1 MLLKLSSLF
10 FSSIIHSQLHIFLVT
25 VWKIVVILV
34 RLFPLFTTEISYR
47 TVEKEG
53 VRVGQLPTQQVVSLV
68 DLEEEKG
75 RNKWGPVRDVIFLMD
90 E

>member
-1 MLLKLSSLF
+1 M
-10 FSSIIHSQLHIFLVT
+10 
-25 VWKIVVILV
+25 WKIVVILV

-75 RNKWGPVRDVIFLMD
+75 RNKWGPDRDVIFLMD